1 MPTSLWDL
9 LNDDLQDRI
18 IQIRNDMVQ
27 FSPGIYNFEDH
38 LFGDYHILIQ
48 SISMFHVF
56 YIRQLEKKRLRKCY
70 DFNGNQYISYP
81 LDFRH
86 KIKLYPYMLE
96 SNKDRK

>member
-1 MPTSLWDL
+1 MQASLWDL
-9 LNDDLQDRI
+9 LNDDIQGRI
-18 IQIRNDMVQ
+18 IQLRNDMVQ

-38 LFGDYHILIQ
+38 LFGNCRILIQ